1 MSSKARSNALRK
13 LLAENIEQSA
23 ATPAP
28 LTLTGAGT
36 IPAGPSGAVS
46 SIPAEVMTPDSCIL
60 GAESFAPSLAVAEA
74 FASSIAAKSVSP
86 PPIAPVEP
94 LATILRS
101 AAAVEPALVLPAP
114 PRPEKLSVLLNAS
127 ELAILERFHE
137 DARGA
142 GIKMRKGG
150 NPSLFVRAAL
160 QLLDEVG
167 SRNADEWARI
177 IAASIRDSR
186 A

>member
-1 MSSKARSNALRK
+1 MSSKSRSNALRK

-28 LTLTGAGT
+28 LTVTGAGT
-36 IPAGPSGAVS
+36 IPAAPPEAVS
-46 SIPAEVMTPDSCIL
+46 YTTEVMTPDSGI
-60 GAESFAPSLAVAEA
+60 AEAETSASLIASAGA
-74 FASSIAAKSVSP
+74 FASDIAAKSVSP

-101 AAAVEPALVLPAP
+101 AALLEPALVLPAP
-114 PRPEKLSVLLNAS
+114 PRPEKLSVLLNAR

>member
-36 IPAGPSGAVS
+36 IPAASPEAS
-46 SIPAEVMTPDSCIL
+46 SYITGKVMTPDSGVL
-60 GAESFAPSLAVAEA
+60 DSETTASLPNAET
-74 FASSIAAKSVSP
+74 FASEIARKSVAP
-86 PPIAPVEP
+86 PPIASVEQP
-94 LATILRS
+94 AKITRS
-101 AAAVEPALVLPAP
+101 AAAVEPPLVRPAP

-167 SRNADEWARI
+167 SRNVDEWARI
-177 IAASIRDSR
+177 IATSIRDSR